1 MFDCYLLFWFW
12 LLLVWI
18 VVVVYF
24 DVKTLFKKSPVK
36 EIWSREVS
44 LVPWRGTGWKT
55 DFCRVAF
62 NLSSGFLKISLWK
75 LWKHSHEYCLYF
87 LPSLWH
93 HKHIRHVQQLCI
105 IMTSGACM
113 FLLFQPLYC
122 ELLKNLPP
130 GPVVGDLLEEIS
142 AIFKCCLN
150 PDKDP
155 EMRLKFFALLSR
167 LVLSSATTINSK
179 NRFGEFAQ
187 SFVRDIILPNCVWRA
202 GRTAGAIRTT
212 AVSCLWALL
221 QSGVLTKERV
231 GHFFC
236 FLGGTLVC

>member
-1 MFDCYLLFWFW
+1 MSTIIFFTKSVTSQTHLAFAAA
-12 LLLVWI
+12 
-18 VVVVYF
+18 VYNYYIRS
-24 DVKTLFKKSPVK
+24 LH
-36 EIWSREVS
+36 VS
-44 LVPWRGTGWKT
+44 
-55 DFCRVAF
+55 AF
-62 NLSSGFLKISLWK
+62 
-75 LWKHSHEYCLYF
+75 
-87 LPSLWH
+87 P
-93 HKHIRHVQQLCI
+93 
-105 IMTSGACM
+105 
-113 FLLFQPLYC
+113 PPYC

-179 NRFGEFAQ
+179 NHFGEFAQ

-231 GHFFC
+231 SHFFC
-236 FLGGTLVC
+236 F

>member
-1 MFDCYLLFWFW
+1 MSNVLC
-12 LLLVWI
+12 V
-18 VVVVYF
+18 
-24 DVKTLFKKSPVK
+24 
-36 EIWSREVS
+36 
-44 LVPWRGTGWKT
+44 
-55 DFCRVAF
+55 
-62 NLSSGFLKISLWK
+62 
-75 LWKHSHEYCLYF
+75 F

-93 HKHIRHVQQLCI
+93 HKHIWQVQQLCI
-105 IMTSGACM
+105 IITSGACV
-113 FLLFQPLYC
+113 FLLFPPVLWAAT
-122 ELLKNLPP
+122 NLPP

-231 GHFFC
+231 GQFFC
-236 FLGGTLVC
+236 FLGGYSGLVVCVLVFWETSDVFLNVWI